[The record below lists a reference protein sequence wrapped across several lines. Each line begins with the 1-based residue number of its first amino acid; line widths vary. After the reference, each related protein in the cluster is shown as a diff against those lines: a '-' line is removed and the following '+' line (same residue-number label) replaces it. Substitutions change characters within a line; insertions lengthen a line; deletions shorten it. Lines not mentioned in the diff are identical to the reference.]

1 MNYEKCINKAI
12 LKIGKLEKGK
22 VFILKN
28 LFSGVVWE
36 EMTSG
41 QRKEFGRQ
49 FKNKVENKMIPNVK
63 LSNKKRS
70 ATAYEKI

>member
-1 MNYEKCINKAI
+1 MNYEKWINKAI
-12 LKIGKLEKGK
+12 FKIGKLEKGK
-22 VFILKN
+22 VFILKD
-28 LFSGVVWE
+28 LFSGVEWE

-49 FKNKVENKMIPNVK
+49 FKNKIENKMIPNVK
-63 LSNKKRS
+63 LSNEKRS